1 MFPADPVSHSKEL
14 CWAQGDGWKP
24 PVRVKGWTGVVAAH
38 MGDGVHGKGV
48 CLPPHTGKRGRSS
61 QFYVNLIMLLV
72 LLRKCSIFS
81 SGLSPV

>member
-38 MGDGVHGKGV
+38 MGDGVRGKGV
-48 CLPPHTGKRGRSS
+48 CLPPHTGKKKFS
-61 QFYVNLIMLLV
+61 V
-72 LLRKCSIFS
+72 LCESHHATGFVEKMQYF
-81 SGLSPV
+81 